1 MNRGTKK
8 GAAKGGHIKKP
19 KTEIWKWFSKLSL
32 EERGNVLL
40 WEDREGTCL
49 LKQMYKK
56 KATEGEGFFL
66 SGYCPTSVDCSFS
79 ISIKKSHLIAQSY
92 S

>member
-1 MNRGTKK
+1 MQLAKKRGDQCK
-8 GAAKGGHIKKP
+8 ADV
-19 KTEIWKWFSKLSL
+19 WKWFCKLSL

-56 KATEGEGFFL
+56 KWTEGEGFFL
-66 SGYCPTSVDCSFS
+66 SGTPPLLLLSLFPYKP
-79 ISIKKSHLIAQSY
+79 A
-92 S
+92 